1 MNESGFWRSVKDT
14 GRSIFSI
21 IDDSIGGMIVHNP
34 SSLPDLRAA
43 STILITS
50 DYGGEHQS
58 AKYQVL
64 SFLLADIEMC
74 RKWDEARLELRA
86 KYFADKRRMSFKRL
100 GDKPRQ
106 RALKPFLEAADNI
119 PGLAFTVAID
129 SSIESLFAGPAP
141 IHLNNPDFTIFRTWK
156 RKTLEKAFRAIHF
169 IAFLLAGLSS
179 PGQNVLW
186 FTDEDAIAANPDR
199 LGQLTNLFA
208 WTASSYLT
216 FNLGHLRC
224 GTTQCDDGSMRI
236 EDLAAVPDLIAGA
249 VSEQLQLVR
258 DVGPD
263 MSSSVFWLHR
273 GDFSSK
279 TSLITWWLADTS
291 KPLKRVLCLVDP
303 VPNSTELSVSWF
315 HFHNQA

>member
-1 MNESGFWRSVKDT
+1 MNESGFWRSQK
-14 GRSIFSI
+14 GAARSIFGI
-21 IDDSIGGMIVHNP
+21 IDDSIGRMITHNP
-34 SSLPDLRAA
+34 SSLPDLRVA

-50 DYGGEHQS
+50 DYSGEHRS
-58 AKYQVL
+58 ARHQVL
-64 SFLLADIEMC
+64 SFLLADIERC

-86 KYFADKRRMSFKRL
+86 KFFADKRRMSFKRL
-100 GDKPRQ
+100 GDRQRQ

-129 SSIESLFAGPAP
+129 SSIDSLFASPVP
-141 IHLNNPDFTIFRTWK
+141 LDLDNPDFAVFRAWK

-169 IAFLLAGLSS
+169 IALLLAGLSS

-208 WTASSYLT
+208 WITSSYLT

-236 EDLAAVPDLIAGA
+236 EDLAAVPDLVAGA
-249 VSEQLQLVR
+249 VSEQLQLVHN
-258 DVGPD
+258 VGPD

-273 GDFSSK
+273 SDFSPK
-279 TSLITWWLADTS
+279 TSFITWWLADTTN
-291 KPLKRVLCLVDP
+291 PLKRVFCLVDSMP
-303 VPNSTELSVSWF
+303 DSTELNVSWF
-315 HFHNQA
+315 HFHDQS